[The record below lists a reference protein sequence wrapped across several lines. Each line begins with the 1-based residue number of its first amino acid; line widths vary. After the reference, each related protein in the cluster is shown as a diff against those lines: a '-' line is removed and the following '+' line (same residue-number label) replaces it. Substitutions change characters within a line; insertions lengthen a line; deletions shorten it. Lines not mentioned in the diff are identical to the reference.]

1 MAIQFKSQ
9 SDIGKSLTRSKMIL
23 CEFFEKW
30 HYFSLE
36 LAVYNTVWW
45 IGNYCHP
52 LVKLQFWAKDRITVY
67 MDKCLNNSVLPPHLH
82 THHTPTTSLNNITS
96 PQHHKILLY

>member
-1 MAIQFKSQ
+1 
-9 SDIGKSLTRSKMIL
+9 MIL

-52 LVKLQFWAKDRITVY
+52 LVELQFWAKDRITIY
-67 MDKCLNNSVLPPHLH
+67 MDKYLNNSILPPPH
-82 THHTPTTSLNNITS
+82 TNYIT
-96 PQHHKILLY
+96 KYYYTEYNTFYA

>member
-1 MAIQFKSQ
+1 
-9 SDIGKSLTRSKMIL
+9 MIL
-23 CEFFEKW
+23 YEFFEKW

-52 LVKLQFWAKDRITVY
+52 LVKLQFWAKDRITIY
-67 MDKCLNNSVLPPHLH
+67 MDKYLNNSILPPQ
-82 THHTPTTSLNNITS
+82 PTTSLNNITS

>member
-1 MAIQFKSQ
+1 
-9 SDIGKSLTRSKMIL
+9 MIL

-52 LVKLQFWAKDRITVY
+52 LVELQFWAKDRITIY
-67 MDKCLNNSVLPPHLH
+67 MDKYLNNSILPPPPTH
-82 THHTPTTSLNNITS
+82 TNYIT
-96 PQHHKILLY
+96 KYYYTEYNTFYA

>member
-52 LVKLQFWAKDRITVY
+52 LVELQFWAKDRTTIY
-67 MDKCLNNSVLPPHLH
+67 MDKYLNNSILPPP
-82 THHTPTTSLNNITS
+82 TPTTSLNNITS

>member
-1 MAIQFKSQ
+1 
-9 SDIGKSLTRSKMIL
+9 MIL

-52 LVKLQFWAKDRITVY
+52 LVELQFWAKDRITIY
-67 MDKCLNNSVLPPHLH
+67 MDKYLNNSILPPPPH
-82 THHTPTTSLNNITS
+82 TNYIT
-96 PQHHKILLY
+96 KYYYTEYNTFYA

>member
-23 CEFFEKW
+23 YEFFEKW

-45 IGNYCHP
+45 IGNYCPP
-52 LVKLQFWAKDRITVY
+52 LVKLQFWAKDRITIY
-67 MDKCLNNSVLPPHLH
+67 MDKYLNNSILQPNPP
-82 THHTPTTSLNNITS
+82 TISLNNITS

>member
-1 MAIQFKSQ
+1 
-9 SDIGKSLTRSKMIL
+9 MIL

-52 LVKLQFWAKDRITVY
+52 LVELQFWAKDRITIY
-67 MDKCLNNSVLPPHLH
+67 MDKYLNNSILPPPTH
-82 THHTPTTSLNNITS
+82 TNYIT
-96 PQHHKILLY
+96 KYYYTEYNTFYA

>member
-1 MAIQFKSQ
+1 
-9 SDIGKSLTRSKMIL
+9 MIL
-23 CEFFEKW
+23 YEFFEKW

-52 LVKLQFWAKDRITVY
+52 LVKLQFWAKDRITIY
-67 MDKCLNNSVLPPHLH
+67 MDKYLNNSILPPP
-82 THHTPTTSLNNITS
+82 TTQQPSQPSTHTPTTSHLHNTTKYYYTEYNTF
-96 PQHHKILLY
+96 YA